1 VVPKEKTPGKFM
13 VEIGKMIWKPTSEET
28 WKVPPPSGFSVNS
41 FSPSDLHHPLI
52 INQYRPLFNPS
63 MEFYTIGSTHNQVGG
78 DQINVNNYY
87 QVPSAGSSTQRPH
100 LRPFIDAPVDILS
113 IHFTGRKEELQHI
126 KEIFDA
132 DSSDVPIRCVIHGM
146 HGIGKSQ
153 LALYFAKSAFKQ
165 GRYPCVLWISATT
178 VEKLQRGIVKLLDL
192 IDHKDRSHP
201 DQDTRLTAARRW
213 LEECDANWLL
223 ILDNVEL
230 DTLEFLRE
238 HLPRQN
244 KRGNILFTTR
254 TENLANTLASS
265 AGQQHQVLELRS
277 PGVQDAVKL
286 LLRHVKGDTDDAVT
300 STAQDIARC
309 VGCLPLAI
317 AQAGSFMKET
327 GTSLDKMLNLYKSEH
342 KIEVCY
348 VHIIT
353 VLPTLIIHLK
363 VMSWE
368 NKLSNYEV
376 KSVAATFTSQL
387 EDLGCRSPDSSN
399 LLKLLSFLD
408 PESIS
413 LDMISQ
419 GAERVSV
426 KSSILHRVMK
436 KLSGSPDITPLL
448 SLIQSPT
455 QLPGAITQLQ
465 NRSLVKCQAGG
476 TTSTLYM
483 HDLVRYMV
491 QENVKASGGA
501 RHWFEFA
508 VQLICGAFACIEDP
522 ELPQYWT
529 RCEIFISHIRS
540 LTAQQETYGSRK
552 TWNSLMEVN
561 ELVSAYLASRGR
573 YSEAEALLG
582 KVLASREQVLGSQH
596 IDTWQTKHQL
606 AHIYQSQGRHK
617 EAETI
622 YGHVL
627 VAREKHLGVEHRNTL
642 STINNSANVYD
653 SQGRYSD
660 AERMHERVLA
670 VRQKHLGVEHPHT
683 LVTMGNLAIVYQSL
697 GRYDDAE
704 GMFRHVLVAQ
714 QKHLGVEHL
723 DTLKTMGNLGLVYR
737 LQNRYRD
744 AEDMFGR
751 ALVIRQKHLGV
762 EHPDTLRTMANL
774 AIVYQSLGRY
784 SDAERSLRRALVA
797 QQKHLGV
804 EHPDTLHTMHHL
816 AFVYHSQ
823 GHYGDAEDVCRRV
836 LVAQQKHLGVE
847 HPDTLRT
854 MGNLAFM
861 YQSLGR
867 YNDAEDMFRRAL
879 VGQQKHLGVEHPD
892 TLKTMGNLA
901 SVHQSLG
908 RYDNAEES
916 FRCVLLAQQK
926 RLGVEHPNTLETMG
940 NLANVY
946 RSQGR
951 HSDAE
956 RMDQHILAARRRN
969 V

>member
-1 VVPKEKTPGKFM
+1 
-13 VEIGKMIWKPTSEET
+13 
-28 WKVPPPSGFSVNS
+28 
-41 FSPSDLHHPLI
+41 
-52 INQYRPLFNPS
+52 
-63 MEFYTIGSTHNQVGG
+63 MESYSIGSTHNQVGG
-78 DQINVNNYY
+78 DQINNYNNYY
-87 QVPSAGSSTQRPH
+87 QVPSASSSTQPTH

-126 KEIFDA
+126 KEIFDT
-132 DSSDVPIRCVIHGM
+132 DSGDVPIRCVIHGM

-153 LALYFAKSAFKQ
+153 LALYFAKCAFKQ
-165 GRYPCVLWISATT
+165 GRYPYVLWISATT

-213 LEECDANWLL
+213 LEEWDANWLL

-230 DTLEFLRE
+230 DALEFLRE

-265 AGQQHQVLELRS
+265 AGQQHRVFELHS
-277 PGVQDAVKL
+277 PGVQDAGKL
-286 LLRHVKGDTDDAVT
+286 LLRHVKGDADDAIT

-353 VLPTLIIHLK
+353 VLPTLIIRLK

-387 EDLGCRSPDSSN
+387 EDLACRSPDSSN

-413 LDMISQ
+413 LDMILQ
-419 GAERVSV
+419 GAEAF
-426 KSSILHRVMK
+426 SSPHQITNNLLM
-436 KLSGSPDITPLL
+436 SSDIT
-448 SLIQSPT
+448 SLVGLIRSPVG
-455 QLPGAITQLQ
+455 LPSAITQLQ
-465 NRSLVKCQAGG
+465 NRSLVKRQDGR

-491 QENVKASGGA
+491 QENVKTSGGA

-508 VQLICGAFACIEDP
+508 VQLICGGFACIEYP
-522 ELPQYWT
+522 ALPQYWT

-561 ELVSAYLASRGR
+561 ERVSDYLVIRGQ
-573 YSEAEALLG
+573 YSEAEVLLG
-582 KVLASREQVLGSQH
+582 KVLASKEQVLGSQH
-596 IDTWQTKHQL
+596 IDTWQTKHRL
-606 AHIYQSQGRHK
+606 AQTYQSQGHHK

-627 VAREKHLGVEHRNTL
+627 VAREKHLGVEHPDTL
-642 STINNSANVYD
+642 LTMNNLANVYGF
-653 SQGRYSD
+653 QGRYSD
-660 AERMHERVLA
+660 AERMHGHVLA

-723 DTLKTMGNLGLVYR
+723 ETLKTMGNLGLVYR

-762 EHPDTLRTMANL
+762 EHPDTLWTMSQL
-774 AIVYQSLGRY
+774 ALVYQLLGRY

-804 EHPDTLHTMHHL
+804 EHPDTLHTMDHL

-892 TLKTMGNLA
+892 TLRTMANLA
-901 SVHQSLG
+901 IVYQSLG
-908 RYDNAEES
+908 RHGDAEDMS
-916 FRCVLLAQQK
+916 RRVLAARQK
-926 RLGVEHPNTLETMG
+926 HLGVEHPDTLLTMD
-940 NLANVY
+940 NLANMY
-946 RSQGR
+946 RSLG
-951 HSDAE
+951 
-956 RMDQHILAARRRN
+956 
-969 V
+969 

>member
-1 VVPKEKTPGKFM
+1 
-13 VEIGKMIWKPTSEET
+13 
-28 WKVPPPSGFSVNS
+28 
-41 FSPSDLHHPLI
+41 
-52 INQYRPLFNPS
+52 
-63 MEFYTIGSTHNQVGG
+63 MEFCSIGSTHNQVGG

-87 QVPSAGSSTQRPH
+87 QVPSASSSTQRPH

-132 DSSDVPIRCVIHGM
+132 DSGDVPIRCVIHGM

-178 VEKLQRGIVKLLDL
+178 VEKLQRGIIKLLDL
-192 IDHKDRSHP
+192 VDHKDLSHL
-201 DQDTRLTAARRW
+201 DQDTRLTATRRW

-230 DTLEFLRE
+230 DALEFLQE

-265 AGQQHQVLELRS
+265 AGQQHRVLELHS

-286 LLRHVKGDTDDAVT
+286 LLRHVKRDADDAIT

-317 AQAGSFMKET
+317 AQAGSFVKET

-353 VLPTLIIHLK
+353 VLPTLIIRLK

-387 EDLGCRSPDSSN
+387 EDLGYRSPDSSN

-413 LDMISQ
+413 LDMILQ
-419 GAERVSV
+419 GAEAFSNPHQITNNWLM
-426 KSSILHRVMK
+426 SS
-436 KLSGSPDITPLL
+436 DITPLVG
-448 SLIQSPT
+448 LIRSPVG
-455 QLPGAITQLQ
+455 LPSAITQLQ
-465 NRSLVKCQAGG
+465 NRSLVKRQDGR
-476 TTSTLYM
+476 TTSTLHI
-483 HDLVRYMV
+483 HDLVQYMV
-491 QENVKASGGA
+491 QENVKVSGGA

-508 VQLICGAFACIEDP
+508 VQLIANAFACIEDP

-540 LTAQQETYGSRK
+540 LMAQQEMYGSRK
-552 TWNSLMEVN
+552 TWNSLVKVN
-561 ELVSAYLASRGR
+561 QRVSNYLHSRGW

-582 KVLASREQVLGSQH
+582 RLLASKEQVLGSQH
-596 IDTWQTKHQL
+596 IDTLQTKHTP
-606 AHIYQSQGRHK
+606 ARVYQSQGRHK
-617 EAETI
+617 VAETI
-622 YGHVL
+622 YEHVL
-627 VAREKHLGVEHRNTL
+627 VAREKHLGVEHPDTLKTMNNLAIVYESQGRNSDAERMHERVLAVRQKHLGVEHPDTL
-642 STINNSANVYD
+642 ITMGNLGGVHQSLGRYGDTEDMFRRVLVAQQKHLGVEHPHTLLTMGNLGIAYQVQERYGDAEDVFRRVLVTQQKHLGVEHPETLKSMGDLANVYRLQYRYRD
-653 SQGRYSD
+653 AEDMFRRVLVARQKHLGVEHPDTLWTMGQLALVYRSLSRYSD

-670 VRQKHLGVEHPHT
+670 VRQKHLGVEHP
-683 LVTMGNLAIVYQSL
+683 
-697 GRYDDAE
+697 
-704 GMFRHVLVAQ
+704 
-714 QKHLGVEHL
+714 
-723 DTLKTMGNLGLVYR
+723 DTL
-737 LQNRYRD
+737 
-744 AEDMFGR
+744 
-751 ALVIRQKHLGV
+751 I
-762 EHPDTLRTMANL
+762 
-774 AIVYQSLGRY
+774 
-784 SDAERSLRRALVA
+784 
-797 QQKHLGV
+797 
-804 EHPDTLHTMHHL
+804 
-816 AFVYHSQ
+816 
-823 GHYGDAEDVCRRV
+823 
-836 LVAQQKHLGVE
+836 
-847 HPDTLRT
+847 
-854 MGNLAFM
+854 
-861 YQSLGR
+861 
-867 YNDAEDMFRRAL
+867 
-879 VGQQKHLGVEHPD
+879 
-892 TLKTMGNLA
+892 TMGNLA

-908 RYDNAEES
+908 RYDDAEDM
-916 FRCVLLAQQK
+916 FRRVLVTRQK
-926 RLGVEHPNTLETMG
+926 HLGVEHPHTLRTMG
-940 NLANVY
+940 NLADVY

-956 RMDQHILAARRRN
+956 TMDRRAQAARRRN